1 MPSRQRC
8 YDPGP
13 IFHFP
18 AIFHHLFRA
27 LSHSFFTHSLTPA
40 RTATQSPDK
49 SPDGSPDHSAVDYH
63 MPLLRSP
70 QPPATSPFISL
81 RIDSS

>member
-1 MPSRQRC
+1 MILDLFFISLLFSTIYFALSVTHSSLIPSR
-8 YDPGP
+8 
-13 IFHFP
+13 
-18 AIFHHLFRA
+18 A
-27 LSHSFFTHSLTPA
+27 A